1 MKRRDFLKAAVAMA
15 VAPAVRPVPGIAS
28 AVVAV
33 PPGVYSFSTEVCL
46 TNTFLRGE
54 IGQFENVRF
63 VVSEPSKFV
72 AHVPNKVLKRLAAR
86 GIK

>member
-15 VAPAVRPVPGIAS
+15 VAPAVRPVPGIAL

-33 PPGVYSFSTEVCL
+33 PPGVYSFSAEVCL
-46 TNTFLRGE
+46 TNTLLKGE
-54 IGQFENVRF
+54 FGCFENVRF
-63 VVSEPSKFV
+63 AVSEPSKFV

-86 GIK
+86 GAK